1 MSKKYLRLD
10 KRPKGL
16 TMGEFVIGLGI
27 IAVLALILIPIYR
40 TVQPNKNEAL
50 GKKANYIVN
59 RIINELITD
68 EYLYPD
74 NMNIKGFG
82 NLSTVTYN
90 GSTHEGFTKFCT
102 LFAARLNKLP
112 GSEVNCEEGQK
123 SVTSI
128 EGMDWYLPISSFRD
142 NDYEIIKVDVN
153 GEEEPNCKEGPDCK
167 FPDQFEFKVPKAI
180 EREETTVTE
189 NFTPTAAPPA
199 KIPQAA
205 APDSADKD
213 SRTAQNVY
221 EISCGGSGAT
231 IYGEGGNK
239 VNGTY
244 TLVAVPKKGYKCN
257 WFIHQ
262 VTVKDADVTD
272 CNLSCEPDNNIPVS
286 DGETIP
292 PTPTPG
298 DDDDDDTEQEEEKTF
313 CITKVVSGD
322 SDGCTIS
329 GKSSKDCGLSPGTYK
344 YTSDAKTGY
353 TASWAVADV
362 EITDKDETLTLE
374 CIKDEEEKCYNI
386 TVNVTGQCAV
396 DGAGCKTPGTYALTI
411 TPSDNYTYN
420 NSTGSSNYSVVVTDS
435 DVNVS
440 ITCEP
445 PAPNEEDSDP
455 CCEKNFGAGAKYI
468 AKSNACIKDLGIQS
482 SEAVDCGKDKT
493 YCTGNWAY
501 WNYPAVYP
509 TSWKACLDLKMDIP
523 SKSKFLELYNN
534 RQSVF
539 PESHWYTN
547 PRQSGY
553 YTNESTR
560 YLPESQSASQYNG
573 KYVWQYTV
581 HVPYDNQVHSI
592 APRNSGARAMCWAT
606 APAECK
612 SSSNSDSG
620 TDVGSINVVITS
632 ATSSDHKSSLNYT
645 VTWSINNPPLAQGK
659 KYKVNATDW
668 VSGKPFYTYYGV
680 TSTTSGSHSG
690 TVTGIPS
697 HTPSNQVKL
706 TVSFY

>member
-27 IAVLALILIPIYR
+27 IAVLALILIPIFR
-40 TVQPNKNEAL
+40 SVNPDKNEAL

-59 RIINELITD
+59 RIINELSTD
-68 EYLYPD
+68 TYLYPD
-74 NMNIKGFG
+74 NGEFSGFK
-82 NLSTVTYN
+82 NTDKVVYN
-90 GSTHEGFTKFCT
+90 GSEHAGTTKFCT
-102 LFAARLNKLP
+102 LFASRIVKKP
-112 GSEVNCEEGQK
+112 GTEVNCTPGNV
-123 SVTSI
+123 SVTSS
-128 EGMDWYLPISSFRD
+128 EGMDFYLPITNFD
-142 NDYEIIKVDVN
+142 GGAQTITVDVN
-153 GEEEPNCKEGPDCK
+153 GAEGPNCLDKSGCSSPDR
-167 FPDQFEFKVPKAI
+167 FVFKVLPGTRVPADK
-180 EREETTVTE
+180 VG
-189 NFTPTAAPPA
+189 FYGPTALPPA
-199 KIPQAA
+199 KDMQPA
-205 APDSADKD
+205 APDGPAKD

>member
-1 MSKKYLRLD
+1 MSKKYLRLN
-10 KRPKGL
+10 KRSTAL
-16 TMGEFVIGLGI
+16 TIGEFVIGLGI
-27 IAVLALILIPIYR
+27 IAVLALILLPIFR
-40 TVQPNKNEAL
+40 SVNPDKNDAL

-59 RIINELITD
+59 RIINELSTD
-68 EYLYPD
+68 TYLYPD
-74 NMNIKGFG
+74 NGEFSGFK
-82 NLSTVTYN
+82 NTDKVVYN
-90 GSTHEGFTKFCT
+90 GSEHSGTTKFCT
-102 LFAARLNKLP
+102 LFASRIVKKP
-112 GSEVNCEEGQK
+112 GTEVNCTPGNV
-123 SVTSI
+123 SVTSS
-128 EGMDWYLPISSFRD
+128 EGMDFYLPISDF
-142 NDYEIIKVDVN
+142 NGGTQTITVDVN
-153 GEEEPNCKEGPDCK
+153 GSEGPNCLDKSGCSSPDR
-167 FPDQFEFKVPKAI
+167 FVFKVIPGTRVPADTAGI
-180 EREETTVTE
+180 YG
-189 NFTPTAAPPA
+189 PTALPPA
-199 KIPQAA
+199 KGIQPA
-205 APDSADKD
+205 APDGPEKD

-244 TLVAVPKKGYKCN
+244 TLVAVPNKGYKCN

-272 CNLSCEPDNNIPVS
+272 CNLTCSVDNNVPQS
-286 DGETIP
+286 DGETPQP
-292 PTPTPG
+292 PVVPDDG
-298 DDDDDDTEQEEEKTF
+298 DDDTEEEKTF

-329 GKSSKDCGLSPGTYK
+329 GKSPKDCGLKPGTYK

-353 TASWAVADV
+353 TTSWAVAEV
-362 EITDKDETLTLE
+362 EITDKDETLTLD

-386 TVNVTGQCAV
+386 TADVTGQCAV
-396 DGAGCKTPGTYALTI
+396 DGAGCKTPGTYTLTI

-420 NSTGSSNYSVVVTDS
+420 NSTGSSNYTVVVSNS
-435 DVNVS
+435 DVNVP
-440 ITCEP
+440 IKCEP

-455 CCEKNFGAGAKYI
+455 CCEKNFGTGAKYI
-468 AKSNACIKDLGIQS
+468 AKSNACVKDLGIQS

-501 WNYPAVYP
+501 WSYPAIYP
-509 TSWKACLDLKMDIP
+509 TSLKACRELNMDIP

-560 YLPESQSASQYNG
+560 YLPESESASQYNG

-581 HVPYDNQVHSI
+581 HIPYDNKSHTI

-620 TDVGSINVVITS
+620 SDNASINVVITS
-632 ATSSDHKSSLNYT
+632 STSSDHKSSLNYK
-645 VTWSINNPPLAQGK
+645 VTWSVNNPPLKQGK
-659 KYKVNATDW
+659 KYKVTATSY
-668 VSGKPFYTYYGV
+668 VSLGLYTYYGV
-680 TSTTSGSHSG
+680 TTTTSGSYSG

-697 HTPSNQVKL
+697 YVPSNQVRV

>member
-1 MSKKYLRLD
+1 M
-10 KRPKGL
+10 KR
-16 TMGEFVIGLGI
+16 
-27 IAVLALILIPIYR
+27 
-40 TVQPNKNEAL
+40 
-50 GKKANYIVN
+50 
-59 RIINELITD
+59 
-68 EYLYPD
+68 
-74 NMNIKGFG
+74 
-82 NLSTVTYN
+82 
-90 GSTHEGFTKFCT
+90 
-102 LFAARLNKLP
+102 
-112 GSEVNCEEGQK
+112 
-123 SVTSI
+123 
-128 EGMDWYLPISSFRD
+128 IS
-142 NDYEIIKVDVN
+142 
-153 GEEEPNCKEGPDCK
+153 
-167 FPDQFEFKVPKAI
+167 
-180 EREETTVTE
+180 
-189 NFTPTAAPPA
+189 
-199 KIPQAA
+199 
-205 APDSADKD
+205 
-213 SRTAQNVY
+213 
-221 EISCGGSGAT
+221 
-231 IYGEGGNK
+231 
-239 VNGTY
+239 
-244 TLVAVPKKGYKCN
+244 
-257 WFIHQ
+257 
-262 VTVKDADVTD
+262 
-272 CNLSCEPDNNIPVS
+272 
-286 DGETIP
+286 
-292 PTPTPG
+292 
-298 DDDDDDTEQEEEKTF
+298 
-313 CITKVVSGD
+313 
-322 SDGCTIS
+322 
-329 GKSSKDCGLSPGTYK
+329 
-344 YTSDAKTGY
+344 
-353 TASWAVADV
+353 
-362 EITDKDETLTLE
+362 
-374 CIKDEEEKCYNI
+374 
-386 TVNVTGQCAV
+386 
-396 DGAGCKTPGTYALTI
+396 
-411 TPSDNYTYN
+411 
-420 NSTGSSNYSVVVTDS
+420 
-435 DVNVS
+435 
-440 ITCEP
+440 
-445 PAPNEEDSDP
+445 
-455 CCEKNFGAGAKYI
+455 GAGAKYI

-592 APRNSGARAMCWAT
+592 GPRNSGARAMCWAT

>member
-27 IAVLALILIPIYR
+27 IAVLALILIPIFR
-40 TVQPNKNEAL
+40 SVNPDKNEAL

-59 RIINELITD
+59 RIINELSTD
-68 EYLYPD
+68 TYLYPD
-74 NMNIKGFG
+74 NGEFSGFK
-82 NLSTVTYN
+82 NTDKVVYN
-90 GSTHEGFTKFCT
+90 GSEHAGTTKFCT
-102 LFAARLNKLP
+102 LFASRIVKKP
-112 GSEVNCEEGQK
+112 GTEVNCTPGNV
-123 SVTSI
+123 SVTSS
-128 EGMDWYLPISSFRD
+128 EGMDFYLPISNFD
-142 NDYEIIKVDVN
+142 GGAQTITVDVN
-153 GEEEPNCKEGPDCK
+153 GAEGPNCLDKSGCSSPDR
-167 FPDQFEFKVPKAI
+167 FVFKVLPGTRVPADK
-180 EREETTVTE
+180 VG
-189 NFTPTAAPPA
+189 FYGPTALPPA
-199 KIPQAA
+199 KDMQPA
-205 APDSADKD
+205 APDGPAKD

>member
-298 DDDDDDTEQEEEKTF
+298 DDDDTEQEEEKTF

-547 PRQSGY
+547 PGQSGY

-560 YLPESQSASQYNG
+560 YLPESQSASHYNG

>member
-1 MSKKYLRLD
+1 MSKKYLRLN
-10 KRPKGL
+10 KRSTAL

-74 NMNIKGFG
+74 NMNVKGFG

-128 EGMDWYLPISSFRD
+128 EGMDWYLPISSFAD
-142 NDYEIIKVDVN
+142 NDYEIIRVDVN
-153 GEEEPNCKEGPDCK
+153 GEEAPNCMDGSECK
-167 FPDQFEFKVPKAI
+167 FPDQFEFKVPRAI
-180 EREETTVTE
+180 ERDETTVSE
-189 NFTPTAAPPA
+189 NFAPTAAPPA

-205 APDSADKD
+205 APDGPEKD

-244 TLVAVPKKGYKCN
+244 TLVAVPNKGYKCN

-262 VTVKDADVTD
+262 VTVKDADVKD
-272 CNLSCEPDNNIPVS
+272 CQITCELDNNVPQS
-286 DGETIP
+286 DGETPQP
-292 PTPTPG
+292 PVVPDDG
-298 DDDDDDTEQEEEKTF
+298 DDDMEEEKTF

-329 GKSSKDCGLSPGTYK
+329 GKSPKDCGLKPGTYK

-353 TASWAVADV
+353 TTSWTVAEV
-362 EITDKDETLTLE
+362 EITDKDETLTLD
-374 CIKDEEEKCYNI
+374 CTKDEEEKCYNI
-386 TVNVTGQCAV
+386 TADVTGQCAV
-396 DGAGCKTPGTYALTI
+396 DGAGCKTPGTYTLTI

-420 NSTGSSNYSVVVTDS
+420 NSTGSSNYTVVVSNS
-435 DVNVS
+435 DVNVP
-440 ITCEP
+440 IKCEP
-445 PAPNEEDSDP
+445 PAPSEEDSDP

-468 AKSNACIKDLGIQS
+468 AKSNACVKDLGVQS

-501 WNYPAVYP
+501 WNYPAIYP

-523 SKSKFLELYNN
+523 SKAKLLELYNN

-539 PESHWYTN
+539 PESHWYT
-547 PRQSGY
+547 PDRQAGY
-553 YTNESTR
+553 FTNESTR
-560 YLPESQSASQYNG
+560 YLPSDQSASRYNG

-581 HVPYDNQVHSI
+581 HIPYDNKVHTI
-592 APRNSGARAMCWAT
+592 AGRNPGARAMCWVT

-612 SSSNSDSG
+612 SSSNSDIGS
-620 TDVGSINVVITS
+620 DNASINVVITS
-632 ATSSDHKSSLNYT
+632 STSSDHKSSLNYK
-645 VTWSINNPPLAQGK
+645 VTWSVNNPPLKQGK
-659 KYKVNATDW
+659 KYKVTATSY
-668 VSGKPFYTYYGV
+668 VSPGLYTYYGV
-680 TSTTSGSHSG
+680 TTTTSGSYSG

-697 HTPSNQVKL
+697 YVPSNQVRV

>member
-16 TMGEFVIGLGI
+16 TMGEFLIGLGI
-27 IAVLALILIPIYR
+27 IAVLALILIPIFR
-40 TVQPNKNEAL
+40 SVNPDKNEAL

-153 GEEEPNCKEGPDCK
+153 GEEEPNCKEGPDCT

-344 YTSDAKTGY
+344 YTSDTKTGY

>member
-16 TMGEFVIGLGI
+16 TMGEFLIGLGI
-27 IAVLALILIPIYR
+27 IAVLALILIPIFR
-40 TVQPNKNEAL
+40 SVNPDKNEAL

-59 RIINELITD
+59 RIINELSTD
-68 EYLYPD
+68 TYLYPD
-74 NMNIKGFG
+74 NGEFSGFK
-82 NLSTVTYN
+82 NTDKVVYN
-90 GSTHEGFTKFCT
+90 GSEHAGTTKFCT
-102 LFAARLNKLP
+102 LFASRIVKKP
-112 GSEVNCEEGQK
+112 GTEVNCTPGNV
-123 SVTSI
+123 SVTSS
-128 EGMDWYLPISSFRD
+128 EGMDFYLPISNFD
-142 NDYEIIKVDVN
+142 GGAQTITVDVN
-153 GEEEPNCKEGPDCK
+153 GAEGPNCLDKSGCSSPDR
-167 FPDQFEFKVPKAI
+167 FVFKVLPGTRVPADK
-180 EREETTVTE
+180 VG
-189 NFTPTAAPPA
+189 FYGPTALPPA
-199 KIPQAA
+199 KDMQPA
-205 APDSADKD
+205 APDGPAKD

-221 EISCGGSGAT
+221 SISCGSVSGAT
-231 IYGEGGNK
+231 IYGQGANK

>member
-16 TMGEFVIGLGI
+16 TMGEFLIGLGI
-27 IAVLALILIPIYR
+27 IAVLALILIPIFR
-40 TVQPNKNEAL
+40 SVNPDKNEAL

-59 RIINELITD
+59 RIINELSTD
-68 EYLYPD
+68 TYLYPD
-74 NMNIKGFG
+74 NGEFSGFK
-82 NLSTVTYN
+82 NTDKVVYN
-90 GSTHEGFTKFCT
+90 GSEHAGTTKFCT
-102 LFAARLNKLP
+102 LFASRIVKKP
-112 GSEVNCEEGQK
+112 GTEVNCTPGNV
-123 SVTSI
+123 SVTSS
-128 EGMDWYLPISSFRD
+128 EGMDFYLPISNFD
-142 NDYEIIKVDVN
+142 GGAQTITVDVN
-153 GEEEPNCKEGPDCK
+153 GAEGPNCLDKSGCSSPDR
-167 FPDQFEFKVPKAI
+167 FVFKVLPGTRVPADK
-180 EREETTVTE
+180 VG
-189 NFTPTAAPPA
+189 FYGPTALPPA
-199 KIPQAA
+199 KDMQPA
-205 APDSADKD
+205 APDGPAKD